1 MFSKR
6 TFVAFWF
13 SSFTLF
19 GIPVPQDQ
27 SDQQTTPAG
36 PIQRVYV
43 EERTTAGIGD
53 SVHRD
58 LQGSCFSHESE
69 NAQAVSVEVKTKC
82 PAALASTKQLR
93 YGRLLT
99 ANLP

>member
-19 GIPVPQDQ
+19 GLPVPQDQ
-27 SDQQTTPAG
+27 SDQQTTPVG

-43 EERTTAGIGD
+43 EERTTAGTGD
-53 SVHRD
+53 SVHCD
-58 LQGSCFSHESE
+58 LQGCASL
-69 NAQAVSVEVKTKC
+69 TKARTRRPC
-82 PAALASTKQLR
+82 
-93 YGRLLT
+93 RLK
-99 ANLP
+99 

>member
-19 GIPVPQDQ
+19 GLPVPQDQ
-27 SDQQTTPAG
+27 SDQQTTPVG

-43 EERTTAGIGD
+43 EERTTAGTGIRFTVI
-53 SVHRD
+53 SKARA
-58 LQGSCFSHESE
+58 SHESE

-93 YGRLLT
+93 YGRLLS